1 MTSQTQTSPG
11 SSPNSGPPGGATRF
25 LEKLAAVLL
34 ATLGGLLI
42 AFMSLAALSEFLLGD
57 FFGVVVSGMVVL
69 FGWLLFRSGYET
81 ITGRTIARKRPS
93 PQLDRWARFTKTYP
107 YMPLSR
113 VRAEG
118 R

>member
-1 MTSQTQTSPG
+1 MTSQTRTS
-11 SSPNSGPPGGATRF
+11 SRAAASGGAVRF
-25 LEKLAAVLL
+25 LDKLVAVFI
-34 ATLGGLLI
+34 ATLGGLLV

-93 PQLDRWARFTKTYP
+93 PQIDRWMAVSRAYP
-107 YMPLSR
+107 YLPLSR
-113 VRAEG
+113 VKADAP
-118 R
+118 